1 MRWSL
6 TEHPAAV
13 GETYLQHM
21 GIALRFSARLVLA
34 GLACLAH
41 GLLPFLFTRT
51 GSSTVSALYPEM
63 VAHRDRRPARPAG
76 SGAKDS
82 EKRIESIARC
92 EVHLFLSG
100 PRHSEKVTAPE
111 NNRLAASLS

>member
-51 GSSTVSALYPEM
+51 GSSTVSALYAEM
-63 VAHRDRRPARPAG
+63 VAHSDRRPVRPAG
-76 SGAKDS
+76 GVAPSTPTKLD
-82 EKRIESIARC
+82 RIY
-92 EVHLFLSG
+92 
-100 PRHSEKVTAPE
+100 TAPE
-111 NNRLAASLS
+111 NSRRAASLS